1 MTDASINAASAVTL
15 FAEMERTSRR
25 RVLLLSIGF
34 AGILACLA
42 AFLIIVNDQRNEA
55 EQRAIRLERTT
66 NDLANTLEQARQA
79 YSRQDMREVGRLLGA
94 AIVQAETLAQKAAA
108 PTEGSQAPV
117 APPPAP
123 SVSSN
128 PAAQAATYQLEPVD
142 PALRRRVFI
151 QFAGSIARENVVG
164 LNRALKTSGW
174 TVEGGSGERTVK
186 SAGLNEVRYH
196 NEEDR
201 RPAQALAEAVTA
213 SGITAKPLTAKQ
225 VSIIQPGELEVWMSR

>member
-1 MTDASINAASAVTL
+1 MTDGSINAASAVTL

-34 AGILACLA
+34 AGVLACLA
-42 AFLIIVNDQRNEA
+42 AFLIIVHNQRNDAEA
-55 EQRAIRLERTT
+55 RAKRFERT
-66 NDLANTLEQARQA
+66 ANEVARTLEQARQA
-79 YSRQDMREVGRLLGA
+79 YSRQDMPEVGRQLGA

-108 PTEGSQAPV
+108 PAEGSQVVV

-123 SVSSN
+123 SVRPK
-128 PAAQAATYQLEPVD
+128 PAGEPPTYQLETID
-142 PALRRRVFI
+142 PALRRRVYI

-164 LNRALKTSGW
+164 LNRALTTSGW

-186 SAGLNEVRYH
+186 SAGLNEVRYR
-196 NEEDR
+196 NEQDR
-201 RPAQALAEAVTA
+201 QAAQALADAVTA
-213 SGITAKPLTAKQ
+213 SGIAARPLTPKQ